1 MTSLTRVC
9 ACGAQGASGFKAGP
23 EGFAAMGTANM
34 TLEKLLQSYF

>member
-1 MTSLTRVC
+1 M
-9 ACGAQGASGFKAGP
+9 QGASGFKAGP